1 MKNMTR
7 HRNAGTLASA
17 VGLLVLSLGLC
28 AAAGRVSG
36 NAGTAPLLEGLQDA
50 AVPAAGDASPA
61 PSPPRRLNS
70 SLSMPYFSFAQSLN
84 SRS

>member
-1 MKNMTR
+1 MKTSLRRPDIRMV
-7 HRNAGTLASA
+7 ASVA
-17 VGLLVLSLGLC
+17 CLLLLSLWLGV
-28 AAAGRVSG
+28 APGGADEPDA
-36 NAGTAPLLEGLQDA
+36 APLLEGLQDA
-50 AVPAAGDASPA
+50 AVPNAGNLQPA

>member
-7 HRNAGTLASA
+7 HRNAGRIASA
-17 VGLLVLSLGLC
+17 AGLLILSLWLC
-28 AAAGRVSG
+28 GAMGRTSG
-36 NAGTAPLLEGLQDA
+36 TPETVHLLEGLQDA
-50 AVPAAGDASPA
+50 AVPDVGDASPA

>member
-1 MKNMTR
+1 MNTSYRRRTTR
-7 HRNAGTLASA
+7 TAATAA
-17 VGLLVLSLGLC
+17 GLLLLSLWFG
-28 AAAGRVSG
+28 AAPGGAGNVDTPPALQS
-36 NAGTAPLLEGLQDA
+36 LQDA
-50 AVPAAGDASPA
+50 GVPEAGKAPPA